1 MTDANRA
8 AIYVRM
14 STEHQQYSTENQS
27 DVIREYAA
35 RRSLEIVRTFA
46 DSGKSGLRID
56 GRDALK
62 QLIDTVLAGQADFKT
77 ILVYDVS
84 RWGRFQDADESAY
97 YEYLCK
103 RAGIDVHL
111 CKSTSILTRSVRR
124 SSLGTVG
131 AIFRTTGRGE
141 LPVFDRSRSSPPPG

>member
-1 MTDANRA
+1 MPDSVIRA
-8 AIYVRM
+8 AQYVRM

-35 RRSLEIVRTFA
+35 RRGMEIVCTFS
-46 DSGKSGLRID
+46 DSGKSGLRLD

-62 QLIDTVLAGQADFKT
+62 ELITVVQTDHADFAV

-97 YEYLCK
+97 YE
-103 RAGIDVHL
+103 
-111 CKSTSILTRSVRR
+111 
-124 SSLGTVG
+124 
-131 AIFRTTGRGE
+131 
-141 LPVFDRSRSSPPPG
+141 